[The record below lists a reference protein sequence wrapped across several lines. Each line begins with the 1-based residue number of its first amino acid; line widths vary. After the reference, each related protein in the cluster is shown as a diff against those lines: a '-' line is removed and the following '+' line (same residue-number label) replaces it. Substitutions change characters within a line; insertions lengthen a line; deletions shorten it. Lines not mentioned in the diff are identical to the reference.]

1 MSFTVK
7 IGERIFE
14 TPSYKEDDEIAKIV
28 DIELQDYNLSIVS
41 VKGFET
47 DSYIGGVSRQIAN
60 GIRNALH
67 TKEVNIEVED
77 IQNTEG
83 VSDTSNIVFKAKK

>member
-28 DIELQDYNLSIVS
+28 DIELQDYNLSIVL
-41 VKGFET
+41 VK
-47 DSYIGGVSRQIAN
+47 
-60 GIRNALH
+60 
-67 TKEVNIEVED
+67 
-77 IQNTEG
+77 
-83 VSDTSNIVFKAKK
+83 